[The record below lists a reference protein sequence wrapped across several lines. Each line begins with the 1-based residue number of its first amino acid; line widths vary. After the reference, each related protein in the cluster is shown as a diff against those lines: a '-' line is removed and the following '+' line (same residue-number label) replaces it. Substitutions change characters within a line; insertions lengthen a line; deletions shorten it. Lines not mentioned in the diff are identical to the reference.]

1 MRKKRLHTMNLLALL
16 LGPTLL
22 FFLGTP
28 ARAQSAPAQDNKSTQ
43 DNDTTRKELAQF
55 DQFMDGHREIA
66 EQLRKDPSLVNSK
79 EFAEKHPALQTY
91 LRGHPGIREEI
102 KENPDAFMRKEDRFD
117 RHEDARDND
126 TTRKELAQFDQFMDG
141 HREIAEQLRKDP
153 SLVNKKEFV
162 ENHPA
167 LQTYLQE
174 HPGIREEV
182 KENPNA
188 FLRQEDRFDRHED
201 ARDSDATRKELAQFD
216 RFADSHREI
225 GEQLRKDPS
234 LVNNKEFVENH
245 PALQAFLQEQP
256 GIRDEVKENPNAFI
270 RQEDRFDRH
279 EDTHDSDAT
288 RGHLASFGE
297 FLGGHSTVA
306 QQVSKNPSLVT
317 DKEYL
322 KSHPEL
328 HEYLNAHPDVRD
340 EMAQNPQSFVKSAQ
354 QFNNNN
360 NGGGF
365 KAPAPTADPKP
376 KQ

>member
-1 MRKKRLHTMNLLALL
+1 MRKKRLHSKNFLALL

-28 ARAQSAPAQDNKSTQ
+28 AMAQSTPGQDNKSIQ
-43 DNDTTRKELAQF
+43 DNDTTRKDLAQF

-66 EQLRKDPSLVNSK
+66 EQLRKDPSLVDKK
-79 EFAEKHPALQTY
+79 EFVENHPALQTY
-91 LRGHPGIREEI
+91 LRDHPGVREEI
-102 KENPDAFMRKEDRFD
+102 KENPDPFMRKEDRYD

-126 TTRKELAQFDQFMDG
+126 TTRKELAQFD
-141 HREIAEQLRKDP
+141 
-153 SLVNKKEFV
+153 
-162 ENHPA
+162 
-167 LQTYLQE
+167 
-174 HPGIREEV
+174 
-182 KENPNA
+182 
-188 FLRQEDRFDRHED
+188 RF
-201 ARDSDATRKELAQFD
+201 T
-216 RFADSHREI
+216 DSHREI

-256 GIRDEVKENPNAFI
+256 GIRDEVKENPNAFV

-279 EDTHDSDAT
+279 EASRDSDAT
-288 RGHLASFGE
+288 RGHLASFGD

-306 QQVSKNPSLVT
+306 QQVSKDPTLVNNQ
-317 DKEYL
+317 EYL

-328 HEYLNAHPDVRD
+328 QEYLNAHPDVRD
-340 EMAQNPQSFVKSAQ
+340 EMTQNPQSFVKSAQ

-360 NGGGF
+360 GGGF
-365 KAPAPTADPKP
+365 KTPAPTADPKP